1 MCAVASIPIELH
13 SIGREN
19 FLILS
24 QPLNQRRYKARI
36 ETHIGLELAPT
47 PHFRLAEANAP

>member
-36 ETHIGLELAPT
+36 ETHIVVYEQQEIASGRRGAPV
-47 PHFRLAEANAP
+47 